1 MRRNLALGAWY
12 VLLFA
17 AAIVAEQRLV
27 SSKEASVRSDSSE
40 FSDEVGLVKSGDR
53 LETTGKTQE
62 GWVEVKLASGKTGWI
77 SNGDL
82 YSLKDEESLSKTSGA
97 GGGGTANTTQEGAY
111 VKGFDPEVEG
121 QMRKDNPSLSKV
133 YEEEVL
139 PWIWETRGS
148 EELEKAEEHLELLLM
163 QNKKDTPEAAET
175 RKRIEELQAK
185 VQPLRDKWQADL
197 RAFRQAGKIGE
208 FAGRK

>member
-27 SSKEASVRSDSSE
+27 ASKEAEVVSEPGLAGEKVDTVRSGDHVETLGEESE
-40 FSDEVGLVKSGDR
+40 GYIKVRTAG
-53 LETTGKTQE
+53 
-62 GWVEVKLASGKTGWI
+62 GKTGWI
-77 SNGDL
+77 VNSDL
-82 YSLKDEESLSKTSGA
+82 YSTKEEEALTKTSGA
-97 GGGGTANTTQEGAY
+97 GAGADKGVQEGAY

-121 QMRKDNPSLSKV
+121 QMRADNPSLSKV

-148 EELEKAEEHLELLLM
+148 QKLEEAEEHLELLLM

-175 RKRIEELQAK
+175 RKRIAELQAQ